1 MHDVFD
7 FVPERGMGERTLHDF
22 IQLAA
27 IAEAI
32 ELQPSSHVVVNRH
45 RGEWVRL
52 LKDHADAAAD
62 LHGGGSV
69 VNVKVTDAHAASGA
83 SFGNSLVHAVEAA
96 HECGLPTTGWADD
109 RGGMIGRHVHADIV
123 ERLSFAE
130 PGVQVLDLDTN
141 THQLTPLIMP
151 RPAAMRTAVTETTV
165 SIIRIS
171 PPDQDCRCHSS
182 NGEMA

>member
-1 MHDVFD
+1 
-7 FVPERGMGERTLHDF
+7 MGSAFGR
-22 IQLAA
+22 
-27 IAEAI
+27 
-32 ELQPSSHVVVNRH
+32 PCRC
-45 RGEWVRL
+45 
-52 LKDHADAAAD
+52 
-62 LHGGGSV
+62 GGGFAPRRFRCRRQV
-69 VNVKVTDAHAASGA
+69 ADAHAASGV
-83 SFGNSLVHAVEAA
+83 SFGDRLMHTIQAT

-151 RPAAMRTAVTETTV
+151 RPAAMRTAVTETT
-165 SIIRIS
+165 IRIMRIS
-171 PPDQDCRCHSS
+171 APAQACRCHSS